1 MSTSIFAGSS
11 RYANDFQQVIDRA
24 VAIAALPLRQLQ
36 SQRSVLND
44 QATAWKSVDSKFT
57 ALASSLD
64 DIFTARG
71 AASYQA
77 VSSNEQVVRAT
88 VGSQPAPGT
97 YSLEVVSLG
106 GRTTTLSKDGLPR
119 VTDPSSQNISSS
131 SNFTM
136 IVDGT
141 TYQLSTNPP
150 TVASLAAQ
158 INLAGASAIATVI
171 NVGSATNPDYRLSV
185 QSTRLGPVAISLSD
199 GTEVLLN
206 TLTTGFAASYRI
218 NGVPA
223 TPIESNSRSVA
234 IGPGLNV
241 ELKQVGTA
249 EVEVQQTGSSVKEAL
264 EKFIDAFNSV
274 VDELDTHRGQAK
286 GVLSGQSLVGTLAE
300 VLRKVGN
307 YSGSGAIQKLSE
319 IGVGFTATGK
329 LQLNDAAFDAA
340 ATTNLSNVMAF
351 LGGPETGG
359 FLKMA
364 KDSIKELQDTSNGQL
379 QGAIR
384 LVAEQL
390 KDQDRLIAANEERL
404 ELLRDNLL
412 QRMGKADALIAQLE
426 QTVTYMNGLF
436 EAMRA
441 RRD

>member
-57 ALASSLD
+57 ALASALD

-223 TPIESNSRSVA
+223 TPIESDSRNVA

-241 ELKQVGTA
+241 EFKQVGTA

-264 EKFIDAFNSV
+264 EKFIGAFNSV

-286 GVLSGQSLVGTLAE
+286 GVLSGQSLVGNLAE

-307 YSGSGAIQKLSE
+307 YSGNGAIQKLSE

-340 ATTNLSNVMAF
+340 ASTNLSNVMAF

-379 QGAIR
+379 QGAIK